1 MCSLRAKLASINGLW
16 IGITPPMLPKL
27 TMVKE
32 ASIAHFYCH
41 TILVKLRYT
50 NIGGIT
56 CQHALKINIISFVQN
71 LENAIKLLDRLPS
84 SLKSL
89 INTIVIHFVGSS

>member
-1 MCSLRAKLASINGLW
+1 MCLLRAKLALTNGLW
-16 IGITPPMLPKL
+16 IGITPPILPKL

-32 ASIAHFYCH
+32 TLIAHFRCH
-41 TILVKLRYT
+41 TILVKVRYI
-50 NIGGIT
+50 NKGGIT
-56 CQHALKINIISFVQN
+56 CQHALKRNIISFVQN
-71 LENAIKLLDRLPS
+71 PKNAIKLLDRLLS